1 MRKWAPLFVFISLWI
16 AGCGSIDNNNEQ
28 VKGNGQVTSEVRSV
42 SGSFSGVHTRG
53 NFNVF
58 VTIGNN
64 PAVFIEA
71 ESNILPYIETYVES
85 GMLVVQSK
93 DRVSLNTLQP
103 VKVYITSPQLNK
115 IESEG
120 MGDIVG
126 KTPISDASKIELQL
140 KGNGNVDLDVDAPEV
155 EAIIGGLGSIQL
167 KGQTKTFDCKIMG
180 NGSLS
185 AFDLQTEEAKLTILG
200 NGGADVSASVKL
212 NVTIAGNGNVR
223 YKGNVTPEKTITG
236 NGNITQVQ

>member
-1 MRKWAPLFVFISLWI
+1 MRKLASLI
-16 AGCGSIDNNNEQ
+16 ILTSLLAAGCGSIDNKEK
-28 VKGNGQVTSEVRSV
+28 VKGNGQVTSENRNAG
-42 SGSFSGVHTRG
+42 GSFTGVHTRG

-58 VTIGNN
+58 VTIGNTA
-64 PAVFIEA
+64 AVKIEG

-85 GMLVVQSK
+85 GRLVVRSK
-93 DRVSLNTLQP
+93 DNVSLNTMQP
-103 VKVYITSPQLNK
+103 VKVYITTPQINK

-126 KTPISDASKIELQL
+126 QTPIADASKIELQL

-155 EAIIGGLGSIQL
+155 EATIGGIGSIRL
-167 KGQTKTFDCKIMG
+167 KGQTKNFDCKILG
-180 NGSLS
+180 QGSLS
-185 AFDLQTEEAKLTILG
+185 AFDLQTEATKLTILG

-223 YKGNVTPEKTITG
+223 YKGNVTPDKTITG

>member
-1 MRKWAPLFVFISLWI
+1 MRKWASLFIFTSLLA
-16 AGCGSIDNNNEQ
+16 AGCGSIDNKEK
-28 VKGNGQVTSEVRSV
+28 VKGNGQVTSENRNA
-42 SGSFSGVHTRG
+42 GGNFTGVHTRG

-58 VTIGNN
+58 VTIGNTA
-64 PAVFIEA
+64 AVKIEG

-85 GMLVVQSK
+85 GRLVVQSK
-93 DRVSLNTLQP
+93 DRVSLNTMQP
-103 VKVYITSPQLNK
+103 VKVYITTPQLNK

-120 MGDIVG
+120 LGDIVG
-126 KTPISDASKIELQL
+126 QTPITDASKIELQL

-155 EAIIGGLGSIQL
+155 EATIGGIGSIRL
-167 KGQTKTFDCKIMG
+167 KGQTKNFDCKIMG

-185 AFDLQTEEAKLTILG
+185 AFDLQTEETKLTILG
-200 NGGADVSASVKL
+200 NGGADVNASVKL

-223 YKGNVTPEKTITG
+223 YKGNVTPDKTITG